1 MKYTVYKLI
10 ALLSLAFSMGS
21 CRKEVKN
28 IPLAQA
34 DDIAILQGYLNP
46 DLDTITIALSV
57 ASGITKNKKT
67 ITQADLEQAQV
78 TIESNGIVKPLQFLA
93 NNSGTVVFYLKNA
106 ELPILSGST
115 YTVRAKNGDKFS
127 MEAMTTVPAPGF
139 DFSFETTGPFNFPSS
154 GDIYRVK
161 TKVADIRG
169 QENYYRINVYAEMRW
184 SNSNVSIYYATD
196 DHDATAE
203 INTTLEISTYARDS
217 GTCTLSVSNI
227 SEEYY
232 KFAESLNTLGNTDG
246 NPFVEPTRLYTNV
259 QGGIGILGSMRVKY
273 KDL

>member
-1 MKYTVYKLI
+1 MRYTVYKLI
-10 ALLSLAFSMGS
+10 AFLSLAYTMSS
-21 CRKEVKN
+21 CRKEVTN

-34 DDIAILQGYLNP
+34 DDMAILQGYLNP

-67 ITQADLEQAQV
+67 ITQTDLEHAQV
-78 TIESNGIVKPLQFLA
+78 TIESNGVVKPLQFLT
-93 NNSGTVVFYLKNA
+93 NNYGLVVFYLKRT

-127 MEAMTTVPAPGF
+127 MEAMTTVPAPDF
-139 DFSFETTGPFNFPSS
+139 DFSFETTGPFHSASS
-154 GDIYRVK
+154 DIYRIK

-169 QENYYRINVYAEMRW
+169 QENFYRINIYSEMPW
-184 SNSNVSIYYATD
+184 NNSNVAIYYVTD

-203 INTTLEISTYARDS
+203 ISTKIELGAYAKDS

-246 NPFVEPTRLYTNV
+246 NPFAEPTRLYTNV
-259 QGGIGILGSMRVKY
+259 QGGIGILASMRVKY
-273 KDL
+273 KAL